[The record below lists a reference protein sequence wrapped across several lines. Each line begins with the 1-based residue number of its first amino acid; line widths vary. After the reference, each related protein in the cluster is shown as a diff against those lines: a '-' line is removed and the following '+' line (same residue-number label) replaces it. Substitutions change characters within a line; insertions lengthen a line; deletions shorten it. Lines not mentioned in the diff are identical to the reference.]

1 MFTSYNLPN
10 CMLACSL
17 AQMEMPFF
25 CAEDIVI
32 SSNMSIQFNLEK
44 AVKVFASASRM
55 QCSVFV
61 QVYFTRCVLQIV

>member
-10 CMLACSL
+10 CMLAGSL

-44 AVKVFASASRM
+44 AVKVFASRM

-61 QVYFTRCVLQIV
+61 QVYFTRCVLQIQ